1 MSKRKEQRPKSGRPT
16 KATFDEKRK
25 VIDAFLIAEGGGD
38 AQIFLR
44 HGIFKRL
51 SDFYLAKALNLQPYD
66 FSKDEEVVAYI
77 QKLASA
83 SAKRTDDVALPA
95 FVPLDINEVL
105 YGKSIK
111 QQEKLLRERE
121 EYFKLVHKRASIA
134 IESYLDVAQQRDNAI
149 QQVKVAKTDLVNA
162 QERINSLEKLLSETK
177 TKANVVEQEARK
189 LRAYILKHLEP
200 EMADAYLKELATLER
215 DKIPDVSRSIV
226 TGPLQQD
233 RAKTNIVDLF
243 SISK

>member
-77 QKLASA
+77 QKRASA
-83 SAKRTDDVALPA
+83 STKRTDDVALPA

-149 QQVKVAKTDLVNA
+149 QQSKAVQADFDNA
-162 QERINSLEKLLSETK
+162 QTQIESLEKLLSEA
-177 TKANVVEQEARK
+177 KARATAAEQEARK
-189 LRAYILKHLEP
+189 LRAYILTHVEP
-200 EMADAYLKELATLER
+200 EMADAYLKELASLGR
-215 DKIPDVSRSIV
+215 DKLPDVSRAVV
-226 TGPLQQD
+226 TDSLQQNQL
-233 RAKTNIVDLF
+233 KNSVIDLF
-243 SISK
+243 KK